1 MLTTAA
7 MLAETELKE
16 ALRSAIQTEK
26 DAMDYYRYA
35 AEQMR
40 DEKARLTFKVLAGEE
55 REHARAFYQSYSWG
69 DLEPFET
76 LIEAPPNIGS
86 DWWQALQQAMR
97 GGFNERLALAL
108 AIEQERNLENRLRA
122 MAEKIGNPQVRA
134 VYLANAN
141 MTHHHLEVIR
151 EDFETLRS
159 LYH

>member
-1 MLTTAA
+1 MLLTEGT
-7 MLAETELKE
+7 LGETDLKA
-16 ALRSAIQTEK
+16 ALREAIQTEK

-55 REHARAFYQSYSWG
+55 REHARAFYQAYTWS
-69 DLEPFET
+69 DLESFEA
-76 LIEAPPNIGS
+76 LIEAPPNTES
-86 DWWQALQQAMR
+86 DWWQALQQAML

-122 MAEKIGNPQVRA
+122 MAEKVGNPQVRA

-151 EDFETLRS
+151 EDYETLRS

>member
-55 REHARAFYQSYSWG
+55 REHARTFYQSYSWD

-76 LIEAPPNIGS
+76 LIEAPPNTGS

-108 AIEQERNLENRLRA
+108 AIEQERNLEDRLRA

-151 EDFETLRS
+151 EDYATLRS

>member
-1 MLTTAA
+1 MISHEI
-7 MLAETELKE
+7 LAEAELKE
-16 ALRSAIQTEK
+16 ALRYAIQTEK

-35 AEQMR
+35 GEQMR

-55 REHARAFYQSYSWG
+55 REHARSFYQSYTWS

-76 LIEAPPNIGS
+76 LIDAPPNTAS
-86 DWWQALQQAMR
+86 EWWQALQQAML

-108 AIEQERNLENRLRA
+108 AIEQERNLENRLRS

-151 EDFETLRS
+151 EDYQTLNG